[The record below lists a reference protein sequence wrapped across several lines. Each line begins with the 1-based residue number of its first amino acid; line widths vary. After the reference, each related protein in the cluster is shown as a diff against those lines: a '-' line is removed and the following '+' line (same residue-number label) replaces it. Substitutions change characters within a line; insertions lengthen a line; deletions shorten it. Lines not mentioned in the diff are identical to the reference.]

1 MLYTLSH
8 SPYACDLAALLRTAQ
23 SGDDLLLLS
32 DGVIAGLR
40 GTPFAAALS
49 ASPLVLHALENDIVA
64 RGLSVYFSPNII
76 IISYT
81 DFVRLTEKQPQQI
94 AW

>member
-8 SPYACDLAALLRTAQ
+8 SPYACDLLSLLRIAWP
-23 SGDDLLLLS
+23 GDDLLLLS

-40 GTPFAAALS
+40 GSPAEGALIS
-49 ASPLVLHALENDIVA
+49 SPLALHALENDIVA
-64 RGLSVYFSPNII
+64 RGLTMHFSPNIG
-76 IISYT
+76 IISYN
-81 DFVRLTEKQPQQI
+81 DFVSLTEKQSQQM

>member
-1 MLYTLSH
+1 MLYTLSR
-8 SPYACDLAALLRTAQ
+8 SPYACDWKAMLRTAK

-32 DGVIAGLR
+32 DGVIAGLNGSPILR
-40 GTPFAAALS
+40 TLS
-49 ASPLVLHALENDIVA
+49 ASLLTLYALKNDIAA
-64 RGLSVYFSPNII
+64 RGLFAHFSPNIA

-81 DFVRLTEKQPQQI
+81 DFVKLTEIQLKQM

>member
-8 SPYACDLAALLRTAQ
+8 SPYACNLVELLSTAQ
-23 SGDDLLLLS
+23 SGDDLLLLA

-40 GTPFAAALS
+40 GSPAIRSLS
-49 ASPLVLHALENDIVA
+49 YSPLTLYALENDVAA
-64 RGLSVYFSPNII
+64 RGLTPHFAHNIL

>member
-1 MLYTLSH
+1 MLYTLSR
-8 SPYACDLAALLRTAQ
+8 SPYACDLSALLRTAQ
-23 SGDDLLLLS
+23 TGDDLLLLS

-40 GTPFAAALS
+40 GTPAARALI
-49 ASPLVLHALENDIVA
+49 ASPLELYALENDIAA
-64 RGLSVYFSPNII
+64 RGLFVYFSPNIA
-76 IISYT
+76 IISYN